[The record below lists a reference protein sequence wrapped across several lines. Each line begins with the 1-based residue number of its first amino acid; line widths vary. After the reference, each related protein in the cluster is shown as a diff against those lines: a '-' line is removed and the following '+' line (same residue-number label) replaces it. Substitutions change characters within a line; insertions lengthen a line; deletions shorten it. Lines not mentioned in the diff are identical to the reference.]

1 MAAEALSKLGKNPTR
16 ARLIESLSKGFKV
29 DTKGLTAPFSYS
41 PTNNSG
47 PVVFK
52 LFGYDFAVNKFKAY
66 GEFADYEK
74 YTR

>member
-1 MAAEALSKLGKNPTR
+1 LA
-16 ARLIESLSKGFKV
+16 
-29 DTKGLTAPFSYS
+29 APFSYT
-41 PTNNSG
+41 PTNNTG

-52 LFGYDFAVNKFKAY
+52 LFGYDFAVNRFKAY